1 MVIYDSGDSDLL
13 IQSLTENLESAKAVL
28 DSINQGTQHL
38 NSVINSGALSGA
50 AYRAGQSLFQTYIL
64 PMIQK
69 LASAIADIQG
79 DLESYKTAEQEVR
92 YLSSYLNEAQ
102 LNEKLA
108 NTNRLIQLVE
118 QKIAADRQIIQKFMT
133 GGFEGVVSGLAELP
147 GLDRQLDNLKQLKHD
162 YEKKLL
168 ALQTFSSTTSSL
180 FTDSLQAFKYALQGV
195 DLINQSTSSSDGTI
209 MFPRDTNMEW
219 LKKLEGEKFSSKLNE
234 EDKVSLPK
242 ENKVKDSDDI
252 VIETSS
258 FTTEGITVSFSEVRN
273 ITTGE
278 TLKILGSSSVFYQ
291 FMEKFN
297 GNKEIQEVPFGEPV
311 KPGIDKISVGQ
322 SFFNAL
328 AQCSE
333 IQETKKLETEKMKG
347 SEYKEQ
353 ELKDKKIAED
363 ARKKSEIQRHIEA
376 QQRMSSYNGRG
387 G

>member
-1 MVIYDSGDSDLL
+1 
-13 IQSLTENLESAKAVL
+13 
-28 DSINQGTQHL
+28 
-38 NSVINSGALSGA
+38 
-50 AYRAGQSLFQTYIL
+50 
-64 PMIQK
+64 MIQK